1 MVNLCQIF
9 LWFFSPHAIMWMR
22 STEDIGHNH
31 QHRLTPARDHNLGTY
46 KIPVWE
52 CFPCLVLHAILWF
65 SRPTTLWK
73 LELAWSQSQLPSVLA
88 PGKTI
93 FCSSLWC
100 LNVNYS
106 CACTILHM
114 NYPLMDQQENGVFS
128 LATIKHLHNIVVD
141 DKKYG
146 LHHCLTFFFPLTRLA
161 SLSHFHANWRRVS
174 GAQISLRFTNK
185 L

>member
-1 MVNLCQIF
+1 MVNSAI
-9 LWFFSPHAIMWMR
+9 FFSKYGEFMPNFPPVFFPTCHHVNEVNWRYWAQSSAMADSCKR
-22 STEDIGHNH
+22 S
-31 QHRLTPARDHNLGTY
+31 QSCTY

-65 SRPTTLWK
+65 WRPTALWK

-106 CACTILHM
+106 CVCTVFQM
-114 NYPLMDQQENGVFS
+114 NYPLLDQQENGVFW
-128 LATIKHLHNIVVD
+128 LATIKHLQNIIAD

-146 LHHCLTFFFPLTRLA
+146 LHHYLIFFLLW
-161 SLSHFHANWRRVS
+161 LV
-174 GAQISLRFTNK
+174 
-185 L
+185 